1 MTQEAIRMRAGEDDR
16 MDVRIAVCAINQF
29 FQLFGDRGIKQR
41 MRAAVDT
48 SDKHPGMAL
57 NGNVSCRLR
66 VHFTPSLSLV
76 QSRWS
81 AAEELDGDRGELVVE
96 LEDAAVPGVGVDD
109 QLGALDATVQVLGER
124 RGHHPVVVA
133 VGDKGGRGDLRQIV
147 WRAASPLLDRL
158 QLRPERLHLDRS
170 VTRSEERRVGKSVDL
185 GGRRIIKKKKKKK

>member
-48 SDKHPGMAL
+48 SDKHPGVAL
-57 NGNVSCRLR
+57 NGDVSCGLR

-81 AAEELDGDRGELVVE
+81 AAEELDGDEGARGGL
-96 LEDAAVPGVGVDD
+96 AGG
-109 QLGALDATVQVLGER
+109 
-124 RGHHPVVVA
+124 VA
-133 VGDKGGRGDLRQIV
+133 VEEQELLRIRPGQGRPQDVEVGDAGDLIDV
-147 WRAASPLLDRL
+147 LAALRA
-158 QLRPERLHLDRS
+158 
-170 VTRSEERRVGKSVDL
+170 G
-185 GGRRIIKKKKKKK
+185 